1 MKRSCDEFPTSWQFR
16 DLFQSK
22 LESMGFDEEPGAVDQ
37 LIEYHYKRVG
47 RPFRFCHVI
56 DLLEQAR
63 DFCEF
68 HRQPL
73 VFKKDIAELAVLNYF
88 SGMQGQ
94 LNV

>member
-1 MKRSCDEFPTSWQFR
+1 
-16 DLFQSK
+16 
-22 LESMGFDEEPGAVDQ
+22 

-47 RPFRFCHVI
+47 RPFRFCHVE
-56 DLLEQAR
+56 DLLTQAR

-73 VFKKDIAELAVLNYF
+73 AFKKDIAELAVLNYF
-88 SGMQGQ
+88 SGMTGQ